1 MVREYSQLATV
12 GVSVGNPLLLLTQ
25 CYSQVSAAGAVLQMV
40 LAAIA
45 ALVAESSS
53 RTREGMALD
62 CLSQQQQH
70 LQKHHCL
77 SEAAEGV

>member
-1 MVREYSQLATV
+1 
-12 GVSVGNPLLLLTQ
+12 
-25 CYSQVSAAGAVLQMV
+25 MV